1 MAKQANRGH
10 GGKKNSK
17 LLVREAS
24 VNCVAELSEADENCE
39 SLDHEDA
46 ISELEG
52 QKCAG
57 SVSALE
63 VSANG
68 EENSGHYEMENSG
81 VHEVKKEPAVVV
93 PDEKKN
99 ITQDWRQL
107 FCSE

>member
-1 MAKQANRGH
+1 
-10 GGKKNSK
+10 
-17 LLVREAS
+17 

-39 SLDHEDA
+39 SLDREDA

-52 QKCAG
+52 QRCAG
-57 SVSALE
+57 SVYAFE

-68 EENSGHYEMENSG
+68 VENSGHYEMENSG

-99 ITQDWRQL
+99 IT
-107 FCSE
+107 